1 MSDCKSYKDSM
12 GIPVPRTRRAVC
24 LVAVVVLALFGHSGC
39 VTKSSASTE
48 GQLNVTFTQTAPG
61 SLQTGGVIELT
72 ATVANDPNN
81 MGVIW
86 NVSCSS
92 PKCGSFNPA
101 QTLSGATTAY
111 TAPTAIPV
119 GNTVNLTAMAAANH
133 AISQTVSVT
142 ITNAISIAF
151 TQAPTSPLGAG
162 GSEAVVAQVTNDATG
177 AGVTWSVTCSGST
190 NCGSMSPLQ
199 TLSGS
204 PSTYTAPTGL
214 SSNLTATII
223 ATATAS
229 TMVSVNAQVTVT
241 PSAAISVVFTT
252 GEAPPSTMA
261 TGAAVNIAATVSND
275 PANAGVNWTMS
286 CTPGTG
292 GTCGSFSALHTA
304 SGTPTLY
311 TAPTVV
317 PATAVTITATSV
329 TDGTKSVSGM
339 ITVSVPVISIAFSV
353 SPPSSVPVSTA
364 ATVSATVTN
373 DNAGKGVD
381 WSVTCAVAAPG
392 CGTFNLNPPHTL
404 SGGSIVYTAP
414 PTVPTGGTVTITATS
429 TADSTKSVSA
439 VVTITP
445 STAISIAFTSGHAP
459 PATML
464 VSATV
469 NTIEATVTNDTT
481 NAGVNWSVTCPNA
494 PPACG
499 TIAPANTASMAPV
512 TYQAP
517 PSVPTGGSVTIT
529 ATAAAD
535 TTKSVSANV
544 TITLPTI
551 MVVFTTGEAPPTS
564 LAVSGT
570 ASMAATVTGDPSN
583 SGVTWT
589 VTCGSTS
596 VPPNCG
602 KFDPTATASG
612 VTTIYM
618 APTAIPPGTSVTIT
632 ATSVADNTK
641 SATASVTITANV
653 SDALLQGQ
661 FAFSLVGTGS
671 LQGFFGTVG
680 SVNLDGMGNITSGK
694 EDFYCSSFKCIT
706 GEFEV
711 SVTGS
716 YTLGPDGRGS
726 MIINTGENAIGVS
739 GVQTLSLTV
748 VTASPSTSARALLI
762 EFDTVNASGSLDLQ
776 NTSSFTAGLSGTNYA
791 FLFPGYDLAN
801 GGSAD
806 AGGVFSASGTTF
818 TGIEDLNDSGTSTVS
833 MKQTFSG
840 SYTAPDSTFGRGTF
854 TPSNGETFVYY
865 VVNSGFV
872 KFLETDDNFVAV
884 GPAYTQGSTF
894 STGTTYAFT
903 AAGID
908 VNDNNFVMGALF
920 TPSGASTLSGVVD
933 VNDPSFALVSNAS
946 FTTGSFTAPSGGR
959 ATITFPAAITGTG
972 GTNGPSLFAVYPTA
986 SQGLLALDLDSGAAY
1001 TATGAAF
1008 AQSSPAFSGV
1018 YALVF
1023 SGPATVDSEDAVG
1036 QVTANPVNSPELQ
1049 PGTVDLNDGGITSP
1063 GLPLTGTYTTN
1074 GSGRY
1079 AGSLTLGST
1088 AQNEVFYLVNVN
1100 TVLCIETGAS
1110 NQTAGFFELQDL
1122 TD

>member
-1 MSDCKSYKDSM
+1 MRNCKNYNGSS
-12 GIPVPRTRRAVC
+12 GVRVPQTRHAVW
-24 LVAVVVLALFGHSGC
+24 LVAVVVLALFGYSGC
-39 VTKSSASTE
+39 ITKSSASTE
-48 GQLNVTFTQTAPG
+48 GLSVTFTQTAPG

-72 ATVANDPNN
+72 AMVANDPTN

-92 PKCGSFNPA
+92 PKCGSFNPT

-133 AISQTVSVT
+133 SISQTVSVT

-177 AGVTWSVTCSGST
+177 AGVVWSVTCSGSS
-190 NCGSMSPLQ
+190 NCGAMAPLQ

-214 SSNLTATII
+214 AANLTVTIVATS
-223 ATATAS
+223 AAS
-229 TMVSVNAQVTVT
+229 SMVSVNASITVT

-252 GEAPPSTMA
+252 GEAPPAMMS

-275 PANAGVNWTMS
+275 TANAGVNWTMS

-292 GTCGSFSALHTA
+292 GTCGTFSVTHTA
-304 SGTPTLY
+304 SGAPTLY

-329 TDGTKSVSGM
+329 TDGTKSASGM
-339 ITVSVPVISIAFSV
+339 IIVTVPVISIAFST
-353 SPPSSVPVSTA
+353 SPPNSMPVSGT

-373 DNAGKGVD
+373 DSAGKGVD
-381 WSVTCAVAAPG
+381 WTVTCAVAAPG
-392 CGTFNLNPPHTL
+392 CGTFNLAPPHTL
-404 SGGSIVYTAP
+404 SGASITYTAP
-414 PTVPTGGTVTITATS
+414 TAVPSGNTITITATS
-429 TADSTKSVSA
+429 TADSTKFVTA
-439 VVTITP
+439 TVTITP

-459 PATML
+459 PTTML

-469 NTIEATVTNDTT
+469 NNIEATVTNDLTS
-481 NAGVNWSVTCPNA
+481 AGVNWSVTYPNGA
-494 PPACG
+494 PNCG
-499 TIAPANTASMAPV
+499 TIGPANTASMAPV

-517 PSVPTGGSVTIT
+517 ATVPTGGIVTIT

-535 TTKSVSANV
+535 STKSVSANV
-544 TITLPTI
+544 MITLPTI
-551 MVVFTTGEAPPTS
+551 MVTFTTGDEPPTS

-570 ASMAATVTGDPSN
+570 ATMAATVTGDPSN
-583 SGVTWT
+583 AGVNWT

-602 KFDPTATASG
+602 SFNPAHVDSDSG
-612 VTTIYM
+612 GTTIYT
-618 APTAIPPGTSVTIT
+618 APTAIPPGTNVMIT
-632 ATSVADNTK
+632 ATSAADNTK
-641 SATASVTITANV
+641 TATASVTITANV
-653 SDALLQGQ
+653 SDALLKGQ
-661 FAFSLVGTGS
+661 FAFSLVGTGT
-671 LQGFFGTVG
+671 LQGFFGAVG
-680 SVNLDGMGNITSGK
+680 SVTLDGMGNITSGK

-716 YTLGPDGRGS
+716 YILGADGRGS
-726 MIINTGENAIGVS
+726 MTINTGESAIGVS
-739 GVQTLSLTV
+739 GVQTLSLAV
-748 VTASPSTSARALLI
+748 VTASPSTSAGALLI

-776 NTSSFTAGLSGTNYA
+776 STSSFTTGLSGTSYA

-806 AGGVFSASGTTF
+806 AGGVFSSSGTSF
-818 TGIEDLNDSGTSTVS
+818 TGIEDLNDSGTSTVTT
-833 MKQTFSG
+833 KATFSG
-840 SYTAPDSTFGRGTF
+840 NYTAPDSTFGRGTF
-854 TPSNGETFVYY
+854 TPGNGETFVYY
-865 VVNSGFV
+865 MVNSGNV
-872 KFLETDDNFVAV
+872 KFLETDSSFVSV

-894 STGTTYAFT
+894 STGTNYAFT
-903 AAGID
+903 TAGVD
-908 VNDNNFVMGALF
+908 VNGNNFVMGALF
-920 TPSGASTLSGVVD
+920 TPSGSSTLSGVVD
-933 VNDPSFALVSNAS
+933 VNDASLPLVSNAS
-946 FTTGSFTAPSGGR
+946 FTGSFTAPSGGR
-959 ATITFPAAITGTG
+959 GTITFPPTITGTG
-972 GTNGPSLFAVYPTA
+972 GNNGPSLFAVYPTA
-986 SQGLLALDLDSGAAY
+986 SQGLLALDLDSGAAF
-1001 TATGAAF
+1001 TATGGAF
-1008 AQSSPAFSGV
+1008 AQSSPAFSGN
-1018 YALVF
+1018 YAMTF
-1023 SGPATVDSEDAVG
+1023 SGPATVDAEDAVG
-1036 QVTANPVNSPELQ
+1036 QVTANPTNSPELQ
-1049 PGTVDLNDGGITSP
+1049 PGTVDLNNGGITNP

-1088 AQNEVFYLVNVN
+1088 SQNEVFYLVNAN
-1100 TVLCIETGAS
+1100 TVLCIETATAG
-1110 NQTAGFFELQDL
+1110 QTTGFFELQNL
-1122 TD
+1122 TE